1 MYLTAR
7 NRSKAETTMQEINA
21 TLPAE
26 SQATIK
32 FLECDLTSFD
42 SIKKAAKQFT
52 SEQDRLDILL
62 NNAGIMACPEGT
74 TAEGYEIQFGTNHVG
89 HALLTKLLLPTLQ
102 KTARTPGTTPGSV
115 RVVNLSSAAE
125 AFAPKPAGIKFE
137 QLKDASGGGIGTWAR
152 YGQAK
157 LANIHHA
164 RALAARYPELTC
176 VSVHPGGINTNLTS
190 GPIASYGAWLQ
201 YPVKVMGWLFLKTV
215 AQGALN
221 QTWACVAPL
230 ATDAQ
235 GDGVTS
241 GTFYWPVGVTG
252 KDSKLAKDEALT
264 EKLWEW
270 TEKELAGQEI

>member
-1 MYLTAR
+1 VYLTAR
-7 NRSKAETTMQEINA
+7 NRSKAEATMQEINA
-21 TLPAE
+21 SLPPE
-26 SQATIK
+26 SQSAIK

-52 SEQDRLDILL
+52 SEQDRLDVLL

-74 TAEGYEIQFGTNHVG
+74 TKEGYEIQFGTNHVG

-102 KTARTPGTTPGSV
+102 KTAKTPGVEPGSV

-125 AFAPKPAGIKFE
+125 AFAPKPEGIKFDH
-137 QLKDASGGGIGTWAR
+137 LKDASSGGIGTWAR
-152 YGQAK
+152 YGQSK

-190 GPIASYGAWLQ
+190 GPIASYGAWLT
-201 YPVKVMGWLFLKTV
+201 YPVKMLGWLFLKTV

-221 QTWACVAPL
+221 QTWATVAPL
-230 ATDAQ
+230 AK
-235 GDGVTS
+235 DGREGVKS
-241 GTFYWPVGVTG
+241 GTFYFPVGLTG

-270 TEKELAGQEI
+270 TEKELAGAGD